1 MAAVKIDRTSVNG
14 IQAPYSVRPGAP
26 PAAPAAPSPQAD
38 QLTLSEKVSR
48 AADVKAQLAAR
59 PEVRA
64 RLIAE
69 IKQQIASG
77 SYKVDARRLAD
88 RLLKAGVLDE

>member
-1 MAAVKIDRTSVNG
+1 MAAVKIDRTSMNG
-14 IQAPYSVRPGAP
+14 ISAPYGVRPGAP
-26 PAAPAAPSPQAD
+26 PAAPAAPNPQAD

-48 AADVKAQLAAR
+48 AADIRAQLAAR

-64 RLIAE
+64 RLVAE
-69 IKQQIASG
+69 IKEKIASG
-77 SYKVDARRLAD
+77 AYKVDARRLAE

>member
-1 MAAVKIDRTSVNG
+1 MKIDRTNING
-14 IQAPYSVRPGAP
+14 VKAPYSVRPGAP
-26 PAAPAAPSPQAD
+26 PAAPAAPGPQAD

-48 AADVKAQLAAR
+48 AADIKAQLAAR

-69 IKQQIASG
+69 IKQQIAAG
-77 SYKVDARRLAD
+77 AYKVDARKLAE
-88 RLLKAGVLDE
+88 RLLKAGVLEE